1 MTPSRG
7 IGSVVVSEMKD
18 DDTVLFSMYMGE
30 GKEPMF
36 TILYKRKK

>member
-1 MTPSRG
+1 MFI
-7 IGSVVVSEMKD
+7 IGTNLRIRRNSS
-18 DDTVLFSMYMGE
+18 DDTVNFSMYMGE